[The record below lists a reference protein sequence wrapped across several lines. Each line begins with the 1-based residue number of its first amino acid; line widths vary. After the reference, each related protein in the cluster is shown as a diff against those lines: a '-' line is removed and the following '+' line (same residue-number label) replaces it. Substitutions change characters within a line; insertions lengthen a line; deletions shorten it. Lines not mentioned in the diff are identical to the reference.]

1 MVQRNG
7 RSPSTSLH
15 CYNQQY
21 AKSYLTHVHECIEK
35 SSVPMKVKVSVEIM
49 PFILMTWWLLLS
61 PKQIVGICWSE

>member
-21 AKSYLTHVHECIEK
+21 AKSYLTHVQESIEK
-35 SSVPMKVKVSVEIM
+35 SSVPMKVKVSVRDNVVYLDDLVA
-49 PFILMTWWLLLS
+49 FTVS
-61 PKQIVGICWSE
+61 